1 MGVVLFF
8 FFKTAEYGENTVSN
22 SERAL
27 AETQEKGKG
36 ENTKWQHVED
46 ADDIL
51 YICWMHYNSHIKSD
65 QKWVYPLFYFLQD
78 SKTVWLLSN

>member
-1 MGVVLFF
+1 MVLCF

-36 ENTKWQHVED
+36 ENTKWQDVED

-51 YICWMHYNSHIKSD
+51 YIC
-65 QKWVYPLFYFLQD
+65 
-78 SKTVWLLSN
+78 